1 MLHSWL
7 DPYLWFYCVFVDFWA
22 VWLWITR
29 SVIFGGF
36 PESRRGET
44 VKICSSSGVLSC
56 IYFIFWKYACLKRSL
71 CVRGVRVQFGGP
83 VWKRFCFFK
92 VLFIFFLSFKG
103 SITEPLRAVK
113 FLQRCAYF
121 ADLRGIYPKI
131 EVRGC
136 SCEESSQRMIF
147 ELKASRVALKIAD
160 VKRVC
165 DFFSNCEENS

>member
-56 IYFIFWKYACLKRSL
+56 IYFIFENMHVWSDLYLFEVFECSLGASLKKIL
-71 CVRGVRVQFGGP
+71 
-83 VWKRFCFFK
+83 FFQSF
-92 VLFIFFLSFKG
+92 VHFFLSFEG

>member
-1 MLHSWL
+1 M
-7 DPYLWFYCVFVDFWA
+7 FEVFECSLGGQFEKDF
-22 VWLWITR
+22 VFSKT
-29 SVIFGGF
+29 
-36 PESRRGET
+36 
-44 VKICSSSGVLSC
+44 
-56 IYFIFWKYACLKRSL
+56 
-71 CVRGVRVQFGGP
+71 
-83 VWKRFCFFK
+83 
-92 VLFIFFLSFKG
+92 LFIFFLSFKG

>member
-1 MLHSWL
+1 MHL
-7 DPYLWFYCVFVDFWA
+7 FYFLKICMFEAIFMCSRCSSA
-22 VWLWITR
+22 VWGASLK
-29 SVIFGGF
+29 
-36 PESRRGET
+36 
-44 VKICSSSGVLSC
+44 KILFFQRLCS
-56 IYFIFWKYACLKRSL
+56 F
-71 CVRGVRVQFGGP
+71 
-83 VWKRFCFFK
+83 
-92 VLFIFFLSFKG
+92 FFLSFKG